1 MKKLSNLLLAA
12 VAVAIVSFSSCTDVK
27 PKDVALNGQNDSINY
42 TLGHWQGDMFKQ
54 QQFAEDEDGKLLAA
68 FIKALDEGYKS
79 KKEPNEMYDLGLN
92 VGRYFKNN
100 TTKGFFGD
108 STLTANEKLII
119 TGMINAIKD
128 YQEVMTSTEADS
140 VVQTIQMKIS
150 QKQMSQ
156 QAQPAEPA
164 ESVQPEES
172 AQQPAQ

>member
-1 MKKLSNLLLAA
+1 MKKISNLLLAII
-12 VAVAIVSFSSCTDVK
+12 AVAIVSFSSCTDEAK
-27 PKDVALNGQNDSINY
+27 PKVVGLSSQNDSINY

-54 QQFAEDEDGKLLAA
+54 QQFAEDEDGKMLAA
-68 FIKALDEGYKS
+68 FIKALDEGYGT

-92 VGRYFKNN
+92 VGRYIKSN
-100 TTKGFFGD
+100 TQKGFFGD

-128 YQEVMTSTEADS
+128 YQDVMTSTEADS

-156 QAQPAEPA
+156 QAQPA
-164 ESVQPEES
+164 Q
-172 AQQPAQ
+172 